1 MHKRLFNFYWA
12 TRTAQSTAKLTDKVR
27 EKLIFVIKDLIY
39 VGLLLRMEL
48 AADSNDSQSRAAFS
62 KKAAEGMY

>member
-1 MHKRLFNFYWA
+1 MG
-12 TRTAQSTAKLTDKVR
+12 
-27 EKLIFVIKDLIY
+27 KLILVIKDLIY
-39 VGLLLRMEL
+39 VGLLLSMEL